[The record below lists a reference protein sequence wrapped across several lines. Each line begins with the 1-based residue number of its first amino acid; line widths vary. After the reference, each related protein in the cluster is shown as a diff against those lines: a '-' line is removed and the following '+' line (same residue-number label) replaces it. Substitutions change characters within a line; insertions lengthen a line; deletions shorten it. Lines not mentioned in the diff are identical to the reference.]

1 MLRTCLFCLLL
12 PPLTLSPAVA
22 QPLPQRIVS
31 MNVCT
36 DQLLLLLVERERIAA
51 LSYFAADPAYSL
63 LASEAQGIARNRG
76 QAEEVLGFDPDL
88 VLTSLFSATL
98 TASLLERLGQ
108 RVERLGFANSLS
120 EVEDQIRT
128 VATLTGREAAAESL
142 IADYQATIAA
152 ASTQVRAQVAGQT
165 AVFYSVNGISYG
177 AGTLQHDFLTSLGL
191 RNVAAEA
198 GLRGP
203 APLALELLLHAEP
216 AFIFTDP
223 RGAMD
228 QQLAQPLLDHPA
240 MREVA
245 RRARVITLSERW
257 FQCAGP
263 QVAMAWQAL
272 ADTLEGTADAR

>member
-1 MLRTCLFCLLL
+1 
-12 PPLTLSPAVA
+12 
-22 QPLPQRIVS
+22 
-31 MNVCT
+31 
-36 DQLLLLLVERERIAA
+36 
-51 LSYFAADPAYSL
+51 
-63 LASEAQGIARNRG
+63 G
-76 QAEEVLGFDPDL
+76 QAEEVLGFNPDL

-120 EVEDQIRT
+120 DVEDQIRT

-152 ASTQVRAQVAGQT
+152 ASTQVRGQVAGQT

-177 AGTLQHDFLTSLGL
+177 AGPLQHDFLTSLGL

-198 GLRGP
+198 GLHGP

-223 RGAMD
+223 RGAVD
-228 QQLAQPLLDHPA
+228 
-240 MREVA
+240 
-245 RRARVITLSERW
+245 
-257 FQCAGP
+257 
-263 QVAMAWQAL
+263 
-272 ADTLEGTADAR
+272 